1 MLLKVNGKDYR
12 IEAAKDTPLLWVIRD
27 HLGLTGT
34 KFGCGISRCGACTVH
49 INGEAVRSCTTPV
62 SAVAGKKITTIEG
75 LSIESLHP
83 VQQAWIAEEVPQCGY
98 CHSGQIMS
106 AVALLSKIPKPS
118 DADIDQAMSGNLCRC
133 GTYQRIRRA
142 IHRAAGITEKE
153 GSKGKSSA
161 ESVSSFALN
170 PFVRIDLDES
180 VTIVVNKSEMGQGV
194 YTALPMLVA
203 EELECDW
210 TRVRVEPA
218 PVDPI
223 YNRANIGFQMTGG
236 SSSVYSEW
244 DRLRKVGA
252 SAREMLIA
260 AAAEIWKIER
270 NRCRAENGFVI
281 HPGGEKLTYGQLA
294 EKAAAMPVSKEIRL
308 KDPSTFKVIGHSDK
322 RLDTPVKTNG
332 TALFGIDVKIPN
344 MLTALISRPPVFG
357 AQVKDWDGKE
367 AMAVAG
373 VKEVVEIEAGVA
385 VAGIDFWSA
394 ALGRKA
400 LKITWDEGPLADLST
415 IGLQEQYARLAQ
427 TPGDAVR
434 KEGDPEK
441 AMAAAASKIGA
452 EYEVPFLAHAPMEP
466 LNCCVDLGPHSLE
479 IWTGTQFQ
487 SVDRDAA
494 ARVAGLKPEE
504 VKIHTTFLGGGFG
517 RRANPDSDF
526 VVEAVQVA
534 MAVKKPVQVV
544 WTREDDIQ
552 GGYYRPM
559 WFDRIAAG
567 LDSSGNLTAWE
578 HTIVGQSI
586 LKGSPFAPMMTQK
599 GIDVTSVEGAEDI
612 PYEIPNILVGLHSP
626 DPGVP
631 VQWWRSVGHSH
642 NAFVVESF
650 LDEVA
655 HRLRKD
661 PYEFRRRLLSRHPR
675 HLGVLELAAQKADW
689 GKTLPSGRARG
700 IALHKSFGSFIA
712 QVAEV
717 SVTPAGKV
725 RIHKV
730 VCAID
735 CGRVVNPDTIKA
747 QMEGG
752 IVFGLSAV
760 LHGAITFEKGR
771 VKQSN
776 FHDYRLLTMEEMPII
791 EVFIVAS
798 QEAPGGVGEPG
809 VPPIAPAVANAL
821 FAATGIRIRRLPIRP
836 EDLKK

>member
-1 MLLKVNGKDYR
+1 MISLNVNGKNYSV
-12 IEAAKDTPLLWVIRD
+12 EAAEDTPLLWVIRD

-49 INGEAVRSCTTPV
+49 VNGEAVRSCITPV
-62 SAVAGKKITTIEG
+62 SSVAGKKVITIEG
-75 LSIESLHP
+75 LSVDGGHP
-83 VQQAWIAEEVPQCGY
+83 LQQAWIADEVPQCGY

-106 AVALLSKIPKPS
+106 AAALLSKIPKPT

-142 IHRAAGITEKE
+142 IHRAAGMMERGGIQRPSIVESSEVALNAFVRVGKE
-153 GSKGKSSA
+153 GG
-161 ESVSSFALN
+161 
-170 PFVRIDLDES
+170 I
-180 VTIVVNKSEMGQGV
+180 TILVNKSEMGQGV

-210 TRVRVEPA
+210 AEVRVEPA

-223 YNRANIGFQMTGG
+223 YNRTNIGFQMTGG
-236 SSSVYSEW
+236 SSSVSSEW

-260 AAAEIWKIER
+260 AAAEIWKIEKS
-270 NRCRAENGFVI
+270 RCRAENGFVI

-294 EKAAAMPVSKEIRL
+294 EKAAAMPVPKEVRL
-308 KDPSTFKVIGHSDK
+308 KDPSTFKLIGRPIK
-322 RLDTPVKTNG
+322 RLDTPAKTNG
-332 TALFGIDVKIPN
+332 TALFGIDVKIPD

-357 AQVKDWDGKE
+357 AKVKDWDGKE

-373 VKEVVEIEAGVA
+373 VKEVVKIEAGVA
-385 VAGIDFWSA
+385 VVAVDFWSA

-415 IGLQEQYARLAQ
+415 AGLREQYTSLAK
-427 TPGDAVR
+427 TPGVAVR

-441 AMAAAASKIGA
+441 AMAAAARKIWG

-466 LNCCVDLGPHSLE
+466 LNCCVDLRPHSLE

-534 MAVKKPVQVV
+534 MAIKKPVKVV
-544 WTREDDIQ
+544 WTREDDIK

-599 GIDVTSVEGAEDI
+599 G
-612 PYEIPNILVGLHSP
+612 NRCH
-626 DPGVP
+626 
-631 VQWWRSVGHSH
+631 
-642 NAFVVESF
+642 
-650 LDEVA
+650 
-655 HRLRKD
+655 LR
-661 PYEFRRRLLSRHPR
+661 
-675 HLGVLELAAQKADW
+675 
-689 GKTLPSGRARG
+689 GRG
-700 IALHKSFGSFIA
+700 
-712 QVAEV
+712 
-717 SVTPAGKV
+717 
-725 RIHKV
+725 
-730 VCAID
+730 
-735 CGRVVNPDTIKA
+735 GRYS
-747 QMEGG
+747 
-752 IVFGLSAV
+752 L
-760 LHGAITFEKGR
+760 
-771 VKQSN
+771 
-776 FHDYRLLTMEEMPII
+776 
-791 EVFIVAS
+791 
-798 QEAPGGVGEPG
+798 
-809 VPPIAPAVANAL
+809 
-821 FAATGIRIRRLPIRP
+821 
-836 EDLKK
+836 